1 MAADG
6 RADVIDDYLAVEL
19 REALLNKCCY
29 RLSVIKACRHGDK
42 ALAGIVKAVL
52 SVLLHSL
59 DYLLDDTIFGADLIS
74 GDEVAAVIHVEKRA
88 DAQHCAEEAGRL
100 GYPAALDIEGKVGG
114 EKPVMQA
121 ELVCLYPI
129 MKLIDALAL
138 VTHIGECVH
147 DKTVA
152 GGCTERV
159 NDVYL
164 SVGVLCL
171 EHLGCGAGGVD
182 GAGNAG

>member
-1 MAADG
+1 MPQKDNRRKKLALRIGIALVLLLAA
-6 RADVIDDYLAVEL
+6 VIIAM
-19 REALLNKCCY
+19 LLNRRTEEATY
-29 RLSVIKACRHGDK
+29 RL
-42 ALAGIVKAVL
+42 
-52 SVLLHSL
+52 
-59 DYLLDDTIFGADLIS
+59 DYPELIS
-74 GDEVAAVIHVEKRA
+74 QYAGEYDLDPYLVAAVIHVEKRA

-100 GYPAALDIEGKVGG
+100 GDPAALDIEGKVGG

-182 GAGNAG
+182 GAGNTG

>member
-1 MAADG
+1 M
-6 RADVIDDYLAVEL
+6 
-19 REALLNKCCY
+19 
-29 RLSVIKACRHGDK
+29 
-42 ALAGIVKAVL
+42 
-52 SVLLHSL
+52 LLHSL

-129 MKLIDALAL
+129 MKLIDALTL

-147 DKTVA
+147 DKAVA
-152 GGCTERV
+152 GGCAERV
-159 NDVYL
+159 NDIYL

-171 EHLGCGAGGVD
+171 EHLGCGACGVD